1 MIWQRRHLLTFSAG
15 KQTLGAV
22 QRQALEKILWR
33 DARPPGEVPVK
44 VVRTQSHLR
53 RQLAQIRLLGEI
65 LIEIGD
71 HAGNFL
77 IVVDVVK

>member
-22 QRQALEKILWR
+22 QRQALEKSLWR
-33 DARPPGEVPVK
+33 DARPPGEEPVK